1 MVLTAPGGRT
11 TTEQLASAGGVAAA
25 AAAAASAFTPTQLSQ
40 VLGGQPLLVGAG
52 AFGNVFV
59 GTLADGRRVAVKQ
72 MQLASAALQKKKDK
86 AKLGGGRADP
96 YAGET
101 GFRLEVLS
109 KYAHPNLVQLIGHC
123 IEKQSWLKKSTTCSL
138 VLEYMPGGSLLAR
151 LRPASAA
158 PARTAQE
165 RFDVAADV
173 AKALHYLH
181 AEAHTPL
188 IHQDAKSDNILL
200 A

>member
-11 TTEQLASAGGVAAA
+11 TTEQLASAGGGAAA

-40 VLGGQPLLVGAG
+40 VLGGQPLLVG

-96 YAGET
+96 YAGEA

-109 KYAHPNLVQLIGHC
+109 KYVHPNLVQLIGHC
-123 IEKQSWLKKSTTCSL
+123 IEK
-138 VLEYMPGGSLLAR
+138 
-151 LRPASAA
+151 
-158 PARTAQE
+158 
-165 RFDVAADV
+165 
-173 AKALHYLH
+173 
-181 AEAHTPL
+181 
-188 IHQDAKSDNILL
+188 
-200 A
+200 